1 MSQEKTPEEEAQLEA
16 KATVESDMVYKGK
29 RLSLRVDK
37 ITDDTGRTY
46 KREIILHP
54 GAVVMV
60 PVDKE
65 GNILLVRQWRRAAN
79 RILMELPAGTLE
91 EGEEPA
97 YTAGRELQEEIGYKA
112 GKLTPLGGFFSAPGF
127 CTEYLHLFL
136 AEDLEESRL
145 PADIGEEIEV
155 VTVTLEEAIALI
167 ERGEIQDAKSV
178 AGISRYYIR
187 LHAPHQ

>member
-16 KATVESDMVYKGK
+16 SARVESEMVYKGK

-37 ITDDTGRTY
+37 ITDATGRTY
-46 KREIILHP
+46 KREIIIHP

-65 GNILLVRQWRRAAN
+65 GNILLVRQWRRASN
-79 RILMELPAGTLE
+79 RILLELPAGTLE

-97 YTAGRELQEEIGYKA
+97 YTAGRELQEEIGFQA

-136 AEDLEESRL
+136 
-145 PADIGEEIEV
+145 
-155 VTVTLEEAIALI
+155 
-167 ERGEIQDAKSV
+167 
-178 AGISRYYIR
+178 
-187 LHAPHQ
+187 